1 MSLNILSRDVSQ
13 PFCDYL
19 RFTVPESDLSSA
31 TASLKPY
38 LDSIGCYDDYSYLRS
53 PSGGTYTA
61 KKHYG
66 VASHSFTGKLLADLR
81 DHGIYDD
88 FIAAISL
95 LPAYR
100 LTRAD
105 ITVDV
110 QVDGADYIPWF
121 FQKCQD
127 GLMDLTK
134 RQAKT
139 KELTQF
145 LGLSFRDKSRI
156 TGTVYKGSPKAEIRL
171 VAYDKSQE
179 IFDRIGIETPPL
191 TRIELKLTD
200 KTLVTLR
207 DLVAPSS
214 IFYHFLP
221 SIALPKPENLPTWLP
236 YPPIGSFSVSRA
248 ERSTPY
254 ARAGSILDN
263 LSSSLKTLG
272 RLAMENPERS
282 EAFVDLLMA
291 RMRREVLSGAKLSS

>member
-1 MSLNILSRDVSQ
+1 MTLKISPSSVSP

-19 RFTVPESDLSSA
+19 RFTVPEHANSDTSE
-31 TASLKPY
+31 SLKPY
-38 LDSIGCYDDYSYLRS
+38 LSSIGCYDDYAYIRS

-61 KKHYG
+61 KNHYG
-66 VASHSFTGKLLADLR
+66 VSSHTFTGKLLSDLR
-81 DHGIYDD
+81 DHGIYNE
-88 FIAAISL
+88 FLAAISL

-110 QVDGADYIPWF
+110 DIDGADYIPWF
-121 FQKCQD
+121 FQKCQA

-145 LGLSFRDKSRI
+145 LGLSFRDTSRI

-179 IFDRIGIETPPL
+179 IYDRTGQVTPPK
-191 TRIELKLTD
+191 TRLELKLTD

-207 DLVAPSS
+207 DLVNPSS
-214 IFYHFLP
+214 IFYHYLP
-221 SIALPKPENLPTWLP
+221 SIALPKPQNVPSWLP
-236 YPPIGSFSVSRA
+236 YPPIGSFSVDRS

-263 LSSSLKTLG
+263 LSSSFRSLG

-282 EAFVDLLMA
+282 EAFIELLLS
-291 RMRREVLSGAKLSS
+291 RVRKEVLAGAKAS